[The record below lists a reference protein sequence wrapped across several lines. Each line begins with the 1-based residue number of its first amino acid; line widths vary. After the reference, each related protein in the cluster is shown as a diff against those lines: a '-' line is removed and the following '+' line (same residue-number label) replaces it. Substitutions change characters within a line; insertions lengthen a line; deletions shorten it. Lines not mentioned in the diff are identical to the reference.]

1 MCLYRCKCVCMYP
14 CTFHLPTDPSP
25 LLPNPH
31 PHQHTGI
38 WALWLYRLSHVLW
51 RRDLPWVSRVVPR
64 FVMALVRYVT
74 SVDIHP
80 AAKISGK
87 FFFYVFVCV
96 CVALLLCCGG
106 RHLLLMGVVPSDQPT
121 FQPLSTRTH
130 TPYTKTKTNQPIHRP
145 YTLTHP
151 THSHTSRND
160 TQRAAS
166 CWTTRAAS

>member
-1 MCLYRCKCVCMYP
+1 MCIYIPVHFTYP
-14 CTFHLPTDPSP
+14 PTPPPSP
-25 LLPNPH
+25 LPPPNPH

-87 FFFYVFVCV
+87 FFF
-96 CVALLLCCGG
+96 
-106 RHLLLMGVVPSDQPT
+106 
-121 FQPLSTRTH
+121 
-130 TPYTKTKTNQPIHRP
+130 
-145 YTLTHP
+145 
-151 THSHTSRND
+151 
-160 TQRAAS
+160 
-166 CWTTRAAS
+166 